1 MIMLANV
8 LLIALVLLI
17 VVFWF
22 SPFEVSV
29 EEEEEETL
37 FL

>member
-1 MIMLANV
+1 MLANV
-8 LLIALVLLI
+8 LLLALVLLI
-17 VVFWF
+17 VAFWF